1 MHVENTIRRIAEVLE
16 PLPDIAQEFAL
27 RYAEGLR
34 DGHREVKKPVSESDS
49 ITERV
54 DNVRKEG

>member
-1 MHVENTIRRIAEVLE
+1 MSTDNTVRRIAEVLE

-34 DGHREVKKPVSESDS
+34 DGHRESKKPVSGSDS
-49 ITERV
+49 ITEHA
-54 DNVRKEG
+54 DNA